1 MFYIVTASSDTYITN
16 KIIDNNFRATD
27 ANVGR
32 AATLDLFKLYDE
44 SVYTSGSTR
53 VTSSVSELSRILV
66 KFNYDTIQTLASSSL
81 DFTHSSFKAVL
92 ELNEIQT
99 GAPVPR
105 DFWVV
110 SYPLAQQF
118 NEGSGR
124 DTSRFTD
131 VDAANY
137 TPASYSSGTPVL
149 WNTSGSNKG
158 GYLGDSGV
166 DFILSGAIGS
176 SVVDFGASQYF
187 KEGPGKI
194 SLDVTNVV
202 SCSLAS
208 SIPNFGFRITFSGSY
223 DTDTKTRFAKRF
235 ASRHVR
241 NKLLSPRLLI
251 TWNNTMKDSH
261 LNFVFNSSASL
272 FLRNTIGGTS
282 TNLRSGSAL
291 TELSGED
298 CILLTLVSGSGATA
312 SYTFITA
319 SQHTGSATSAGMPGV
334 YSASFALNQFDSSF
348 FKTMKGNNELTFTEI
363 WSSLDRTIGYMT
375 GSLTV
380 KKTAVASNAFVNRKL
395 LFTATN
401 ALPEYKQYSRVTM
414 RLFVEDVEAQRKT
427 KAYKLPRELETII
440 VDKVY
445 YRIRDIE
452 SGTIMVPFDEIRD
465 STRVAVDSAG
475 MYIDFRTS
483 GLPHNRN
490 YTIDLLV
497 KDRNISEIVELNNVS
512 FMVVS

>member
-1 MFYIVTASSDTYITN
+1 M
-16 KIIDNNFRATD
+16 
-27 ANVGR
+27 
-32 AATLDLFKLYDE
+32 
-44 SVYTSGSTR
+44 
-53 VTSSVSELSRILV
+53 
-66 KFNYDTIQTLASSSL
+66 
-81 DFTHSSFKAVL
+81 
-92 ELNEIQT
+92 
-99 GAPVPR
+99 
-105 DFWVV
+105 
-110 SYPLAQQF
+110 
-118 NEGSGR
+118 
-124 DTSRFTD
+124 
-131 VDAANY
+131 
-137 TPASYSSGTPVL
+137 
-149 WNTSGSNKG
+149 
-158 GYLGDSGV
+158 
-166 DFILSGAIGS
+166 
-176 SVVDFGASQYF
+176 
-187 KEGPGKI
+187 
-194 SLDVTNVV
+194 
-202 SCSLAS
+202 
-208 SIPNFGFRITFSGSY
+208 
-223 DTDTKTRFAKRF
+223 TK
-235 ASRHVR
+235 
-241 NKLLSPRLLI
+241 
-251 TWNNTMKDSH
+251 
-261 LNFVFNSSASL
+261 
-272 FLRNTIGGTS
+272 
-282 TNLRSGSAL
+282 GSAL

-380 KKTAVASNAFVNRKL
+380 KKSTVASNAFVNRKL

>member
-131 VDAANY
+131 VDAANF
-137 TPASYSSGTPVL
+137 TTASYSSGTPVL

-312 SYTFITA
+312 
-319 SQHTGSATSAGMPGV
+319 
-334 YSASFALNQFDSSF
+334 
-348 FKTMKGNNELTFTEI
+348 
-363 WSSLDRTIGYMT
+363 
-375 GSLTV
+375 
-380 KKTAVASNAFVNRKL
+380 
-395 LFTATN
+395 
-401 ALPEYKQYSRVTM
+401 
-414 RLFVEDVEAQRKT
+414 
-427 KAYKLPRELETII
+427 
-440 VDKVY
+440 
-445 YRIRDIE
+445 
-452 SGTIMVPFDEIRD
+452 
-465 STRVAVDSAG
+465 
-475 MYIDFRTS
+475 
-483 GLPHNRN
+483 
-490 YTIDLLV
+490 
-497 KDRNISEIVELNNVS
+497 
-512 FMVVS
+512 